1 VISNSLGY
9 VAPMTEPLVV
19 TLSDGQKVE
28 AMKRFR
34 HRYTEELTK
43 VEAELTEAL
52 THVAEA
58 DFLAQYLGE
67 QPEIIELRKGKE
79 DAERLQKRRIYL
91 KKIIARLDEYTP
103 QQKPIT
109 VPVPSVGT
117 PQGAGSAAARPGG
130 IKRY

>member
-1 VISNSLGY
+1 MN
-9 VAPMTEPLVV
+9 EPLVV

-28 AMKRFR
+28 ALKRFR
-34 HRYTEELTK
+34 HRYMEELGK

-67 QPEIIELRKGKE
+67 QPEIVELRKGKE

-103 QQKPIT
+103 QQKPVS
-109 VPVPSVGT
+109 VPIPSVGT
-117 PQGAGSAAARPGG
+117 APGAAGAGTAVPRPGG